1 MKLKMPERLKG
12 KLKGRKVKVIFVV
25 GIILVASY
33 LFFARPQFEEG
44 TYGTWVVTL
53 PVLEDLTVVNL
64 QSAENFG
71 GATMVSVGFLR
82 LDITTTMISFLLF
95 DWQRPTFAENTTIHS
110 VDLWYLQE
118 DVLALGGATGD
129 ATSVCPLYLPFLEG
143 ETNYVSRPRVPVNGL
158 QYCSPVTTLD
168 LSDAWF
174 SWNMTRMMTS
184 AFAGR
189 VTTLNVINLTNVS
202 ATLNGQLT
210 SMGGRDNVEVYFQYG
225 PGLSPDLKTPPMLM
239 RSDMLGDNF
248 AFAVPNLMPSTTYTY
263 YAVIQSEGRVYR
275 DLEGAR
281 AFVTPANGSV
291 ISPPIDP
298 PIDPV
303 LPEFPGGVEQTSQQ
317 TSPIKQ
323 YDPPCPECSGIGD
336 DYDPDSVNETGS
348 SRLGPGDPIV
358 GAIMLSIGGH
368 HIFSSED
375 HNRPERRP
383 YVTYSYT
390 GPRILSPAEAGQVY
404 VWTFMAAAA
413 LPLGLIVFF
422 LGRRYGRALMYHYKQ
437 QYDHEAGGWLFR
449 VMQYLYDP
457 RDYGVFG
464 KDEDAEDQQ
473 EEK

>member
-12 KLKGRKVKVIFVV
+12 KLKGRKVKVIFIV

-44 TYGTWVVTL
+44 MYGNWVVTL
-53 PVLEDLTVVNL
+53 PVLEDLTVMNL
-64 QSAENFG
+64 RGAENFG
-71 GATMVSVGFLR
+71 GQTMVSVGFLR

-118 DVLALGGATGD
+118 EVLALGSGTGD
-129 ATSVCPLYLPFLEG
+129 ASSVCPLYNPFLEA
-143 ETNYVSRPRVPVNGL
+143 ETDYVTRPRVPVNAL

-174 SWNMTRMMTS
+174 SWNMTQMMTA
-184 AFAGR
+184 AFGGQVR
-189 VTTLNVINLTNVS
+189 TLPAVNVTNVS

-210 SMGGRDNVEVYFQYG
+210 SMGGRENVEVYFQYG
-225 PGLSPDLKTPPMLM
+225 PDLSPDLKTPPMLM
-239 RSDMLGDNF
+239 RSDRLGDNF
-248 AFAVPNLMPSTTYTY
+248 AFALTGLMPSTIYTY
-263 YAVIQSEGRVYR
+263 YAVVQSEGRVYR
-275 DLEGAR
+275 DLEGVR
-281 AFVTPANGSV
+281 SFVTPANGSF
-291 ISPPIDP
+291 IPPPDP
-298 PIDPV
+298 DPIV
-303 LPEFPGGVEQTSQQ
+303 PEFPSGVEPTS
-317 TSPIKQ
+317 IQ
-323 YDPPCPECSGIGD
+323 YDPPCPECSGIGTEPF
-336 DYDPDSVNETGS
+336 DPDSVDETGGS
-348 SRLGPGDPIV
+348 AGPGDPIV
-358 GAIMLSIGGH
+358 GAIMLAIGGH

-413 LPLGLIVFF
+413 APLGLMVFF
-422 LGRRYGRALMYHYKQ
+422 LGRRYGRALMYHYTQK
-437 QYDHEAGGWLFR
+437 YDHEAAGWLFR

-464 KDEDAEDQQ
+464 KDELDEDHKQ
-473 EEK
+473 EGK